1 MIINRHSYYLVNII
15 YFTHVT
21 LKVFPLIEQDA
32 SNNDIKFTLWIKEI
46 QKIIQFMD
54 MEEWVRVCNSSVSPT
69 MWARYSSDSSM
80 AGTGLGDCWVTNL
93 EWRLVLGQKNRSG
106 TSGHRDPWDPGPP
119 PLDDV
124 SGVCGDAGMCTM
136 SVVCMYEFIP
146 FMYSLF

>member
-1 MIINRHSYYLVNII
+1 M
-15 YFTHVT
+15 
-21 LKVFPLIEQDA
+21 
-32 SNNDIKFTLWIKEI
+32 
-46 QKIIQFMD
+46 
-54 MEEWVRVCNSSVSPT
+54 
-69 MWARYSSDSSM
+69 
-80 AGTGLGDCWVTNL
+80 TNL
-93 EWRLVLGQKNRSG
+93 EWRLELGRKNRSG